1 MRVAVV
7 VSLCAA
13 LAAPARAGSDDEER
27 ARGHYEIGL
36 GLYRLGDY
44 RGALKEFAAGYEL
57 AHKPG
62 FLLNLGQTY
71 RKLGELREARDLYRQ
86 FLAEVRGDD
95 PARPQA
101 QKVLAEIEEALRTMA
116 PPRAPPR
123 APPPPPSTTTSSQPS
138 QPGAPASS
146 PPPQPGAPA
155 SATELPPFAA
165 APTSP
170 PPVEPPP
177 AVTPPSLIA
186 GAPPPHR
193 PRRAMRI
200 AGITVGVVGIGLV
213 GAGIG
218 TAVAADGVARDL
230 DALDHTGG
238 VFDPSKDHAYTVDR
252 TLSGV
257 FFAGGAAFAATGAVL
272 LIMSAR

>member
-13 LAAPARAGSDDEER
+13 LAAPARAGGDDEER

-44 RGALKEFAAGYEL
+44 HGALKEFAAGYEL

-86 FLAEVRGDD
+86 FLAEVRADD

-101 QKVLAEIEEALRTMA
+101 QKVLAEIEEAIRTQ
-116 PPRAPPR
+116 
-123 APPPPPSTTTSSQPS
+123 PPPPPVAP
-138 QPGAPASS
+138 PPASE
-146 PPPQPGAPA
+146 PPP
-155 SATELPPFAA
+155 AA
-165 APTSP
+165 ATSPTPP

-177 AVTPPSLIA
+177 AVVAPSLA
-186 GAPPPHR
+186 ASAAPHR
-193 PRRAMRI
+193 PRRALRI
-200 AGITVGVVGIGLV
+200 AGITVGVVGLGLV
-213 GAGIG
+213 GAGVG

-230 DALDHTGG
+230 SDIDHAGG
-238 VFDPSKDHAYTVDR
+238 VFDPSQDHEYTVDR
-252 TLSGV
+252 TLSAV
-257 FFAGGAAFAATGAVL
+257 FFAGGAALAATGAVL
-272 LIMSAR
+272 LIVSAR